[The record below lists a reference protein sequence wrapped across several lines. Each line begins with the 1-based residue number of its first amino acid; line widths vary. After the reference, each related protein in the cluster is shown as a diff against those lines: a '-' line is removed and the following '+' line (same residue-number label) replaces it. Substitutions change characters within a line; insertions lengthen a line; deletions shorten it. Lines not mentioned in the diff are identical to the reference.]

1 MELIEQLSKF
11 EYYLREKVDRVL
23 DSDASSLE
31 QLKEQLCYFGSA
43 EEEDITFSTRDGH
56 LYLHYTFRNWCCDDS
71 DGQLVSVQLPDL
83 FVEDF
88 EEFMRQAQ

>member
-31 QLKEQLCYFGSA
+31 QLKEQLCYFRSA
-43 EEEDITFSTRDGH
+43 EDVTFSTEDSH
-56 LYLHYTFRNWCCDDS
+56 LYVHYTYRGYWDEDETK
-71 DGQLVSVQLPDL
+71 SVQLPDL
-83 FVEDF
+83 FVTDF

>member
-1 MELIEQLSKF
+1 MELIEQLSNF

-31 QLKEQLCYFGSA
+31 QLKEQLCYFRSA
-43 EEEDITFSTRDGH
+43 EDVTFSTEDGN
-56 LYLHYTFRNWCCDDS
+56 LYVHYIYRGYWDEDETK
-71 DGQLVSVQLPDL
+71 SVQLPDL

>member
-31 QLKEQLCYFGSA
+31 QLKEQLCYFRSA
-43 EEEDITFSTRDGH
+43 EEVTFSTEDSH
-56 LYLHYTFRNWCCDDS
+56 LYVHYTYRS
-71 DGQLVSVQLPDL
+71 
-83 FVEDF
+83 
-88 EEFMRQAQ
+88 

>member
-31 QLKEQLCYFGSA
+31 QLKEQLCYFRSA
-43 EEEDITFSTRDGH
+43 EDVTFSTEDSH
-56 LYLHYTFRNWCCDDS
+56 LFVHYTYRSYWNEDETK
-71 DGQLVSVQLPDL
+71 SVQLPDL